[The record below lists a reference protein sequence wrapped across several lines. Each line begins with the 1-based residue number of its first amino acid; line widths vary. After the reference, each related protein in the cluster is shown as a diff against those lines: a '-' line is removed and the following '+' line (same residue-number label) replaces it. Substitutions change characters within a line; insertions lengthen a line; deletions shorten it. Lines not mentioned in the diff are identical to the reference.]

1 MGLVKLLKQRDTGKL
16 WGFSMQIIQQE
27 AVVIQGL
34 ILLSSLVTTSSILQ
48 IRGYEIPV
56 WILIIIVVVIIVL
69 GGVAVYVLGMP
80 SYFSAFNDQF
90 YRHNNPMRIDIEKL
104 QSNDEELKKQVAVF
118 LKNQKMIMDKLGIG
132 DGKNED

>member
-1 MGLVKLLKQRDTGKL
+1 MKFLKQRNTGKF

-34 ILLSSLVTTSSILQ
+34 ILLSSLITTSSILQ

-56 WILIIIVVVIIVL
+56 WILIITVCIIIVV

-90 YRHNNPMRIDIEKL
+90 YRHNNPMRIDIERL
-104 QSNDEELKKQVAVF
+104 QSNDEELKKQVALF
-118 LKNQKMIMDKLGIG
+118 LKNQRIIMDKLGIEK
-132 DGKNED
+132 GKDED